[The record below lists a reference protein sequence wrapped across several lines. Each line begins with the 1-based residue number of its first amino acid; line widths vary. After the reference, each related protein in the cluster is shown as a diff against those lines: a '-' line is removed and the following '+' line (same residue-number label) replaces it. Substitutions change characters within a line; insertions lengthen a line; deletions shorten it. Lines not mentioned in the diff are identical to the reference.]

1 MTKQDI
7 KQFLE
12 ERPSL
17 SKRGL
22 AREADISYQ
31 LIDYII
37 AGKRTLTTETA
48 EKLLPLMQKYGWSKD
63 K

>member
-1 MTKQDI
+1 MTRQDL

-12 ERPSL
+12 ERPSI

-37 AGKRTLTTETA
+37 AGKRTLTNETI
-48 EKLLPLMQKYGWSKD
+48 EKLKPVMQKYGWSN
-63 K
+63 

>member
-1 MTKQDI
+1 MKRQDL

-12 ERPSL
+12 DRPSI

-31 LIDYII
+31 MIDYIV
-37 AGKRTLTTETA
+37 AGKRTLTNETI
-48 EKLLPLMQKYGWSKD
+48 EKLKPVMQKYGWSNYT
-63 K
+63 

>member
-1 MTKQDI
+1 MTRQDL

-12 ERPSL
+12 ERPSI

-31 LIDYII
+31 MIDYIV
-37 AGKRTLTTETA
+37 AGKRTLTNETI
-48 EKLLPLMQKYGWSKD
+48 EKLKPVMQKYGWINYT
-63 K
+63 

>member
-1 MTKQDI
+1 MTRQDL

-12 ERPSL
+12 ERPSI

-31 LIDYII
+31 MIDYIV
-37 AGKRTLTTETA
+37 AGKRTLTNETI
-48 EKLLPLMQKYGWSKD
+48 EKLKPVMQKYGWSN
-63 K
+63 

>member
-1 MTKQDI
+1 MTRQDL

-12 ERPSL
+12 EHPSI

-37 AGKRTLTTETA
+37 AGERSLTEETTKKI
-48 EKLLPLMQKYGWSKD
+48 EPVMKKYGWSNYT
-63 K
+63 

>member
-1 MTKQDI
+1 MTRQDL

-12 ERPSL
+12 ERPSI

-31 LIDYII
+31 MIDYIV
-37 AGKRTLTTETA
+37 AGKRTLTNETI
-48 EKLLPLMQKYGWSKD
+48 EKIKPVMQKYGWSN
-63 K
+63 

>member
-1 MTKQDI
+1 MTRQDL

-12 ERPSL
+12 ERPSI

-31 LIDYII
+31 MIDYIVV
-37 AGKRTLTTETA
+37 GKRTLTNETI
-48 EKLLPLMQKYGWSKD
+48 EKLKPVMQKYGWSN
-63 K
+63 

>member
-1 MTKQDI
+1 MTKQDL

-37 AGKRTLTTETA
+37 AEKRTLTDQTI
-48 EKLLPLMQKYGWSKD
+48 EKLKPVMQKYGWSN
-63 K
+63 

>member
-1 MTKQDI
+1 MTRQDL

-12 ERPSL
+12 ERPSI

-37 AGKRTLTTETA
+37 AEKRTLTDQTI
-48 EKLLPLMQKYGWSKD
+48 EKLKPVMQKYGWSN
-63 K
+63 

>member
-1 MTKQDI
+1 MKRQDL

-12 ERPSL
+12 DRPSI

-31 LIDYII
+31 MIDYIV
-37 AGKRTLTTETA
+37 AGKRTLTNEII
-48 EKLLPLMQKYGWSKD
+48 EKLKPVMQKYGWSN
-63 K
+63 